1 MGRWLQL
8 LKNESGVNEDLI
20 MPPSHRIKSLSVGNV
35 SFVGALHRPFEKLSD
50 VLLSTPFTV
59 EMILEGVSRWKQ
71 PFDEFDL
78 EMIQGGSFCAQQV
91 IDYLVLWVRQ
101 YPEYFEELI
110 AFDKGI
116 QLQAKVS
123 NY

>member
-8 LKNESGVNEDLI
+8 LKNETGVNEDLI
-20 MPPSHRIKSLSVGNV
+20 KPSSPKVKSLTVGNV

-50 VLLSTPFTV
+50 VLLSTPFTL

-71 PFDEFDL
+71 PFDDFDL

-91 IDYLVLWVRQ
+91 IDYLVLWVRK
-101 YPEYFEELI
+101 YPGYFEELI
-110 AFDKGI
+110 AFDKSI
-116 QLQAKVS
+116 QLKS
-123 NY
+123 IERI